1 MNKLI
6 YGAVLVTALAV
17 LAGCSAGPA
26 KTEKTEKGTESTM
39 ADGKTEVVAEEKA
52 EYIKITAQDAK
63 NRIDEGG
70 VTVVDV
76 RTLDEYEEGH
86 IAGAVVVPVESIG
99 EELPKELPDL
109 DAVLLVHCRSGVR
122 SKAAS
127 EKLIDLGYKN
137 VYDFGGIKDWTYETV
152 KGAD

>member
-6 YGAVLVTALAV
+6 YGAVLVTATAV
-17 LAGCSAGPA
+17 LSGCSAGPA
-26 KTEKTEKGTESTM
+26 KAEKAEKGTESRM
-39 ADGKTEVVAEEKA
+39 ADGKTEAVAEAKA
-52 EYIKITAQDAK
+52 EYHKITAQDAK

>member
-1 MNKLI
+1 M
-6 YGAVLVTALAV
+6 AAATAV

-26 KTEKTEKGTESTM
+26 KAGKGTESTM
-39 ADGKTEVVAEEKA
+39 ADGKTEVVADKA
-52 EYIKITAQDAK
+52 EYIKITAQEAK
-63 NRIDEGG
+63 NKIDEGG